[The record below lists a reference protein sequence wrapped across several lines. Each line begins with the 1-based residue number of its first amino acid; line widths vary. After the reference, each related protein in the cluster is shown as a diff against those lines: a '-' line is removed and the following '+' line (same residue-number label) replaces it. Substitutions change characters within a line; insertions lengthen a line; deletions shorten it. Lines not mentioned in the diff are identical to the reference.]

1 MSLKHLSKP
10 VECTTPR
17 VNSNGNGRLWVT
29 MMCRC
34 RFISC
39 NNCTT
44 LVGDIDNG
52 RGYACVGVE
61 CMWETSIPSSQFCS
75 GPKTAIKKKS
85 LIYLFIY
92 LWLCWVFFAVRRLS
106 LVAASQG
113 YSSLWCTGFSLQ
125 WLLLL
130 WSTGSSSRSTR
141 AQ

>member
-75 GPKTAIKKKS
+75 GPKTAIKKKKS
-85 LIYLFIY
+85 YLFIY
-92 LWLCWVFFAVRRLS
+92 LFMTVLS
-106 LVAASQG
+106 LLCCAQAFSSCGEPGLLFIVVHGLLIAMASLIVEHG
-113 YSSLWCTGFSLQ
+113 L
-125 WLLLL
+125 
-130 WSTGSSSRSTR
+130 
-141 AQ
+141 